1 MPTVIDT
8 LIVRLGLDTSA
19 YRKGAA
25 EAAATGRELAEDQAA
40 SAEKAAGAAEKA
52 AKKAATEQEK
62 AARKAASGQE
72 KAAKKAAAEQARA
85 AKAAEAEAKK
95 LERQY
100 EKVRNEILSVTA
112 AAFGAAAIRDFFSSV
127 VSGQSRLASTSK
139 DFSLS
144 ARELDAWHKTAQTA
158 LGGTAEGFDRSV
170 QSILS
175 GIEAFKAGDA
185 SNTVVASLLNLG
197 VKATDAAGR
206 MRPMKDILLDL
217 SVAFRKMPNRQ
228 DQMLWAQRLGMDEG
242 TLNLLRQGRGALQDL
257 YDTQYRN
264 SKVTEASA
272 QQAEDTRKAWAELGN
287 TWEDIKNALFTDLT
301 PAMKVLNS
309 VLRELGKLME
319 AHPDLT
325 AGIFGTLM
333 SVSTLGG
340 ILKLAGALGG
350 LRTIL
355 GAVGRMIGLGGAA
368 GAAGG
373 AAEGATAA
381 AGGGLMGTV
390 LGTAGTAGVLAWL
403 GLQGAKAA
411 GLPDTDVAKGQADVK
426 RGEWLKASADLPLT
440 DFVKAV
446 WDHVTGGE
454 KPLADASKAQ
464 QDAAHALVDAAKQ
477 LANAVS
483 SPAQAAEVSS
493 AASNVPASDRTRY
506 AVTSLMKMGWSKE
519 QASGLAANLNIESGL
534 RPNIVGDS
542 GAAYGIGQW
551 HADRQAEFKRVFGH
565 DIRGSTLDEQLQFV
579 HYELTRGR
587 EQAAGRALRRAA
599 SAGEAGAIVSAKYER
614 PLNVEKEIAKR
625 STAASALYGS
635 LGQSGAGRAGMPTMA
650 PMLAAGNR
658 AAYAGGATVNS
669 NNRTETH
676 IGQITVVASDPK
688 DGAKVGHDLR
698 GDLAQ
703 HGLISNASYGMT

>member
-8 LIVRLGLDTSA
+8 LIVRLGLDTFA

-25 EAAATGRELAEDQAA
+25 EVAATGRELAEDQAT
-40 SAEKAAGAAEKA
+40 SADKAAHAVEKAANEAAAQQEKA
-52 AKKAATEQEK
+52 AKKAADEQAK
-62 AARKAASGQE
+62 AAR
-72 KAAKKAAAEQARA
+72 KAAAEQARA

-158 LGGTAEGFDRSV
+158 LGGTAEGFDKSV

-185 SNTVVASLLNLG
+185 SNMVVASLQQLG
-197 VKATDAAGR
+197 VKATDASGR

-217 SVAFRKMPNRQ
+217 STAFRKMPNRQ
-228 DQMLWAQRLGMDEG
+228 DQLLWSQRLGLDEG
-242 TLNLLRQGRGALQDL
+242 TLNLLRQGRGAVQNL

-287 TWEDIKNALFTDLT
+287 TWEDIRNTLFVDLT

-325 AGIFGTLM
+325 AGLFGTLM
-333 SVSTLGG
+333 AVSTIGG
-340 ILKLAGALGG
+340 VLKLTGALGG

-355 GAVGRMIGLGGAA
+355 GAVGRMLGLGGAA

-373 AAEGATAA
+373 AAEGAAAA
-381 AGGGLMGTV
+381 AGGGL
-390 LGTAGTAGVLAWL
+390 LGTLGTAGVLAWL

-411 GLPDTDVAKGQADVK
+411 GLPDTDVAKGRADVK
-426 RGEWLKASADLPLT
+426 RGEWLKASADLPLA

-446 WDHVTGGE
+446 WNHVTGGE

-483 SPAQAAEVSS
+483 SPAQAADMSS
-493 AASNVPASDRTRY
+493 AASNAPASGRSRA
-506 AVTSLMKMGWSKE
+506 AVATFMKMGWSKE
-519 QASGLAANLNIESGL
+519 QAAGLAANLNIESGL

-565 DIRGSTLDEQLQFV
+565 DIRSSTLDEQLQFV

-587 EQAAGRALRRAA
+587 EQAAGRALRQAA

-635 LGQSGAGRAGMPTMA
+635 LGASGAGSAGMPTMA

-669 NNRTETH
+669 NNKTETH
-676 IGQITVVASDPK
+676 IGQITVMASDPK

-698 GDLAQ
+698 SDLAQ
-703 HGLISNASYGMT
+703 HALIANASYGMT